1 MLKRAQV
8 YFRNPCP
15 GAEETK
21 NFLEEHGVLVIERD
35 LSQKPFTRREL
46 GAILGYHNPKY
57 YLDSD
62 SSAYK
67 KKKLDKRIPSRDELL
82 DLILED
88 QELLRNPIVLSGRLM
103 AIGTNRRQ
111 LIDMFQIK
119 VSGNGSDGGEGES
132 SRGSK

>member
-67 KKKLDKRIPSRDELL
+67 KKKLDNMRNAIRAIDGRLTPHRQLSLDECIEYLSNDELL
-82 DLILED
+82 EVTPENLRLRKRILDKNIRER
-88 QELLRNPIVLSGRLM
+88 EAKR
-103 AIGTNRRQ
+103 ARQ
-111 LIDMFQIK
+111 ILA
-119 VSGNGSDGGEGES
+119 
-132 SRGSK
+132 